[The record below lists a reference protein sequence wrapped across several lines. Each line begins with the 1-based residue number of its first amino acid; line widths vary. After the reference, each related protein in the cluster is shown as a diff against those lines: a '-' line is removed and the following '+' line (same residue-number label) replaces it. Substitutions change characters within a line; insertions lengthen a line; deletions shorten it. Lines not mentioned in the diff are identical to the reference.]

1 MANKKISELTAASI
15 PIDGDDELLEIVQG
29 GENRNISPN
38 NLKGGIEFN
47 RVWDDS
53 IDFNKSEIYYATHIM
68 DSDIT
73 YQIGS
78 DNLVNSSSAARQTI
92 IADGIHAINFGSGFT
107 FLYGITNG
115 QILDAGTYE
124 IYFLYT
130 NGSVSVNVPGV
141 SAQSSSA
148 VVLAS
153 PSSFAGVAD
162 GENAIDLSWDNVT
175 NNSGYQVEYS
185 TTGTGGWNVLE
196 VTAADAI
203 SSTHSG
209 LAPGDVVY
217 YRIKTLGD
225 GTDFLDSAYSIVIS
239 GQTESG
245 GDVTAPTFTF
255 SPAAAA
261 TDWAVN
267 KPITITANEPIR
279 NTNGTDIT
287 DANVAAVITLKQ
299 TNSGGTN
306 IPFTATIDGT
316 KQIITITPS
325 PQYGP
330 TQLVYVA
337 INNVEDVNG
346 NEVTVAVS
354 STFTTNAYTDFNG
367 ISNRLQFGDILD
379 SLWAANDTNFWL
391 ECTVKDIPLTGVRTL
406 WAKSSL
412 TDNQRSWYWY
422 LNGTD
427 VYFGWYRVVTG
438 APRLVKW
445 TGVMA
450 GNEDA
455 ILVLKYDGSI
465 DTNDGLDRCTL
476 LINGVTAGSKSLAA
490 SESSL
495 GAIANSAAPLSFG
508 VPLDSGSVP
517 VGTTFYLKEVK
528 DIIVRSNNGA
538 TVEINIPNVITGVDT
553 SGNSRNG
560 TWV

>member
-1 MANKKISELTAASI
+1 MANKKISELNIAGS
-15 PIDGDDELLEIVQG
+15 PDGSELVEIVQN
-29 GENRNISPN
+29 GENKQSNVLSLLMSESSRSWS
-38 NLKGGIEFN
+38 ET
-47 RVWDDS
+47 
-53 IDFNKSEIYYATHIM
+53 IDFDQKEIFFSPHLM

-73 YQIGS
+73 YQIGAN
-78 DNLVNSSSAARQTI
+78 NLINSSSGARQVIT
-92 IADGIHAINFGSGFT
+92 ADGIHAINFGTGFD

-115 QILDAGTYE
+115 QILDSGTYE
-124 IYFLYT
+124 IYFLYQ

-141 SAQSSSA
+141 TAQASSG
-148 VVLAS
+148 VVLSA
-153 PSSFAGVAD
+153 PGSFAAVAD
-162 GENAIDLSWDNVT
+162 GENDMDLSWAHII

-185 TTGTGGWNVLE
+185 SDGVSGWNVLE
-196 VTAADAI
+196 ITAANATT
-203 SSTHSG
+203 SSQSG
-209 LAPGDVVY
+209 LSPGQVVY
-217 YRIKTLGD
+217 YRIKTVGD
-225 GTDFLDSAYSIVIS
+225 GINFLNSSYSVVIS

-255 SPAAAA
+255 SPASGN

-267 KPITITANEPIR
+267 RPITITANEPIR

-287 DANVAAVITLKQ
+287 DANVASVLTLKQ
-299 TNSGGTN
+299 TNSGGSN
-306 IPFTATIDGT
+306 ISFTATIDGT
-316 KQIITITPS
+316 KQIITIYPD

-346 NEVTVAVS
+346 NEVTVAIS
-354 STFTTNAYTDFNG
+354 STFTTNDYTNLDG
-367 ISNRLQFGDILD
+367 ASNRLQFGDILD

-412 TDNQRSWYWY
+412 SDNQRSWYWY

-427 VYFGWYRVVTG
+427 VYFGWFRLVTG

-445 TGVMA
+445 GNVMS
-450 GNEDA
+450 GHEDCT
-455 ILVLKYDGSI
+455 LVLKYDGSI

-476 LINGVTAGSKSLAA
+476 LINGVTVGGKTLAA
-490 SESSL
+490 SDSSL
-495 GAIANSAAPLSFG
+495 GQIANSNAPLVFG
-508 VPLDSGSVP
+508 VPIDSSNVP
-517 VGTTFYLKEVK
+517 TGVVFYIKEVK
-528 DIIVRSNNGA
+528 DLIVRSNNGA
-538 TVEINIPNVITGVDT
+538 TVEINIPNPVTGVDI